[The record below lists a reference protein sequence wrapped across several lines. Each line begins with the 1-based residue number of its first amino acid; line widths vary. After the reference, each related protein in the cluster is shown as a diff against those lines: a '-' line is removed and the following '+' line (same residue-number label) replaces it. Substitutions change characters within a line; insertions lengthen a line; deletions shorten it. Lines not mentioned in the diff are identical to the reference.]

1 MEVIEMQTIG
11 SIINQSMSKELDSK
25 LDKVCSKCGEPL
37 YKDINILGKMR
48 RVPKMCR
55 CMKEAYEQERIKQA
69 NIDKQI
75 NIQRLIKN
83 SLMDGKFKSSTF
95 ENWNHEKGNKQMYEL
110 GLRYANKFLEAKKEG
125 LGLMIYG
132 EPGNGKTYLVSAI
145 ANKLIES
152 QIPVICVNIEGL
164 LSRIRETYSKWGK
177 EAESDIIRGLQNA
190 DLLIIDDLGTEQISD
205 WSQTRIYNIIDGRY
219 RQGLPLII
227 TSNLDI
233 KVGEKHGALAER
245 YGERTED
252 RIFEM
257 CTPILNRG
265 KSIRIDQAKR
275 NTNRIRDL
283 LYKED

>member
-1 MEVIEMQTIG
+1 
-11 SIINQSMSKELDSK
+11 MSKELDSK

-37 YKDINILGKMR
+37 YKDINILGSMR
-48 RVPKMCR
+48 RVPKMCK

-177 EAESDIIRGLQNA
+177 EAEGDVIRGLQNA
-190 DLLIIDDLGTEQISD
+190 DLLVIDDLGTEQINE
-205 WSQTRIYNIIDGRY
+205 WSQAKIYNIIDGRY
-219 RQGLPLII
+219 RQGLPLVI

-233 KVGEKHGALAER
+233 KAGQKNGLLAER
-245 YGERTED
+245 YGYRTED

>member
-1 MEVIEMQTIG
+1 
-11 SIINQSMSKELDSK
+11 MSRESDLK

-37 YKDINILGKMR
+37 YKDINILGSMR
-48 RVPKMCR
+48 RVPKMCK
-55 CMKEAYEQERIKQA
+55 CMKESYEQERIKQA

-95 ENWNHEKGNKQMYEL
+95 ENWNHEKGSNQMYEL

-177 EAESDIIRGLQNA
+177 EAEGDVIRGLQNA
-190 DLLIIDDLGTEQISD
+190 DLLVIDDLGTEQINE
-205 WSQTRIYNIIDGRY
+205 WSQAKIYNIIDGRY
-219 RQGLPLII
+219 RQGLPLVI

-233 KVGEKHGALAER
+233 KAGQKNGLLAER
-245 YGERTED
+245 YGYRTED

-265 KSIRIDQAKR
+265 KSIRIEQAKR
-275 NTNRIRDL
+275 NTDRIRDI